1 MAKTNSPKMKA
12 QNPIKTLL
20 RLLKYAF
27 SRYKVAMFFVV
38 VCVLFSATANSI
50 GASQLAPIINGI
62 KEQVQNGTQDFSGIY
77 TNVIIMASVY
87 LLGVIAS
94 FSYNRIMMYVAQG
107 TLKRLRDETFAKMQR
122 LPLKFFD
129 QTTHGELMG
138 RYTNDIDAMREL
150 LGHSIPNVVSSLITI
165 ITVVSLMIYYSL
177 TLALVI
183 AVTLTITLFVVKY
196 FGGRS
201 AKYFIRQQKAIGA
214 LSGFI
219 EEMTQGQ
226 KVVKVFCHED
236 KAKERFKEL
245 NDELCHSA
253 YTANSSAL
261 VLGPINMNIGY
272 LQYIL
277 VAIVG
282 VIIIFSGNEGAFLS
296 LYGTT
301 VGSGFA
307 LGVVVSFLQ
316 FSRQINMPIN
326 NVTQEFNSVVMA
338 LAGAERVFEIVDGEP
353 EDQGGNVTLTYGEKA
368 DGVWAWKKPLENG
381 DFEYVDL
388 KGDIR
393 FFDVVFG
400 YTDKKTVLKNIS
412 LYARPGQK
420 IAFVGSTGA
429 GKTTITNLIN
439 RFYDIQSGQI
449 TYDGI
454 DVKDINKSDLR
465 KSLGVVLQDTHL
477 FSGTVMD
484 NIRYGRLDATDEE
497 CISAARLANA
507 HDFIKHLPDGYNTQI
522 EGDGG
527 NLSQGQRQLLSIAR
541 AMVSNCPVIILDE
554 ATSSIDTR
562 TEKLIEEGM
571 DKLMEGRTV
580 FVIAHRLSTVRRS
593 HAIMVLQDGE
603 IIERG
608 THDQLIDMK
617 GKYYQLYTGAFELE

>member
-1 MAKTNSPKMKA
+1 MEKNKKPKMQAK
-12 QNPIKTLL
+12 NPIKTLM
-20 RLLKYAF
+20 RLLGYAF
-27 SRYKVAMFFVV
+27 SKYKFAMVCVV

-62 KEQVQNGTQDFSGIY
+62 KEQVVNGTQDFSGIY
-77 TNVIIMASVY
+77 TNVIIMGCVY

-94 FSYNRIMMYVAQG
+94 FAYNRIMMYVAQG
-107 TLKRLRDETFAKMQR
+107 TLKRLRDETFSNMQR

-129 QTTHGELMG
+129 QTTHGELMS
-138 RYTNDIDAMREL
+138 RYTNDIDTMRQL
-150 LGHSIPNVVSSLITI
+150 LGSSIPSIVSSVVTI
-165 ITVVSLMIYYSL
+165 ITVVVLMLYYSL
-177 TLALVI
+177 TLTLVI
-183 AVTLTITLFVVKY
+183 AVTLAFTLLVVKH
-196 FGGRS
+196 FGGKS
-201 AKYFIRQQKAIGA
+201 AKYFKRQQDAIGA
-214 LSGFI
+214 LNGFV
-219 EEMTQGQ
+219 EEMTEGQ
-226 KVVKVFCHED
+226 KVIKVFCHEE

-245 NDELCHSA
+245 NDELFNSA
-253 YTANSSAL
+253 YTANSAAL

-282 VIIIFSGNEGAFLS
+282 VTIIFSGNETAFLS
-296 LYGTT
+296 LYGTLG
-301 VGSGFA
+301 GSGFA
-307 LGVVVSFLQ
+307 LGVLVAFLQ
-316 FSRQINMPIN
+316 FSRQVNMPIN
-326 NVTQEFNSVVMA
+326 NVAQEFNSVVMA
-338 LAGAERVFEIVDGEP
+338 LAGAERVFQLIDGEP
-353 EDQGGNVTLTYGEKA
+353 EDEGGDITLTYGEEKE
-368 DGVWAWKKPLENG
+368 GVWAWKKPLSDG
-381 DFEYVDL
+381 SFEYIDL

-393 FFDVVFG
+393 FYDVVFG
-400 YTDKKTVLKNIS
+400 YNEKKTVLKNIS
-412 LYARPGQK
+412 LYAKPGQK

-454 DVKDINKSDLR
+454 DIKDINKADLR
-465 KSLGVVLQDTHL
+465 KSLGIVLQDTHL
-477 FSGTVMD
+477 FTGTVMD
-484 NIRYGRLDATDEE
+484 NIRYGRLSATDDE
-497 CISAARLANA
+497 CIAAAKLANA
-507 HDFIKHLPDGYNTQI
+507 HDFIKHLPDGYDTQI
-522 EGDGG
+522 KGDGG

-580 FVIAHRLSTVRRS
+580 FVIAHRLSTVRHS
-593 HAIMVLQDGE
+593 HAIMVLQNGE

-608 THDQLIDMK
+608 THEQLIDMK